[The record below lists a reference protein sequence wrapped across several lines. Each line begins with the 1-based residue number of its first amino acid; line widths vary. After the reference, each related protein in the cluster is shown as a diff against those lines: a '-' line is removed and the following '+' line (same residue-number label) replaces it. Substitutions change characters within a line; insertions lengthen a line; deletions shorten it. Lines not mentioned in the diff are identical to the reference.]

1 MDSKVDLYLKRADD
15 ELLLAKINFDIS
27 TKENLK
33 DILNIE
39 KTKTFFNDVISEA
52 YYSIFYSAK
61 AYLLAKGIE
70 TKPPEEH
77 KKTYLEF
84 KKFIESGELNN
95 ELLELY
101 EKEADKAEALL
112 NIFFEEKKKRGNFV
126 YNMHSQANIPYAEES
141 ISNSRKFIS
150 AIKGLL
156 KK

>member
-1 MDSKVDLYLKRADD
+1 MDSRVDLYLKRADD

-27 TKENLK
+27 TKDNLK

-39 KTKTFFNDVISEA
+39 KTKTFFNDVISQA

-61 AYLLAKGIE
+61 AYLLSKGIE

-84 KKFIESGELNN
+84 KKLVESGELKS
-95 ELLELY
+95 ELLDIY
-101 EKEADKAEALL
+101 ERESDKAEVLL
-112 NIFFEEKKKRGNFV
+112 DIFFKEKKKRGNFV
-126 YNMHSQANIPYAEES
+126 YNMNSQANIPFTEES

-150 AIKGLL
+150 TIKNLL